1 MENEDLHRYEM
12 VLRVRDLGAEEAAS
26 FPATTLGGELFA
38 IVSAAAEELARHIAA
53 HSSGSSYARQGTASK
68 GAARAALLDLLEM
81 IRDTA
86 RSMSQTMTGLD
97 TKFRIPRN
105 MSDQELLGTAKAF
118 ATDAAALKADFL
130 RFAAPADFLE
140 DLGEHIEE
148 FERAMTQ
155 QHAGRGRQVMA
166 TASMDDALERALAAI
181 RQLYAIVRNTFRND
195 PARLA
200 AWESARHVRRAPR
213 AKQPAQT
220 PPASSAPPSQT

>member
-1 MENEDLHRYEM
+1 MENKDLHRYEM
-12 VLRVRDLGAEEAAS
+12 VLRVRDLGAEQAAS

-38 IVSAAAEELARHIAA
+38 TVSAAAEELAGHIAA
-53 HSSGSSYARQGTASK
+53 HSSGTSSARQGTASK

-105 MSDQELLGTAKAF
+105 MSDQELLGTAQAF

-140 DLGEHIEE
+140 DLEEHIEE
-148 FERAMTQ
+148 FESATQ
-155 QHAGRGRQVMA
+155 QQHTGRGRQVMA
-166 TASMDDALERALAAI
+166 SASMDDALERALAAI
-181 RQLYAIVRNTFRND
+181 RQLDAIELNSFRND

-200 AWESARHVRRAPR
+200 AWESARHVQRA
-213 AKQPAQT
+213 AAAQT
-220 PPASSAPPSQT
+220 